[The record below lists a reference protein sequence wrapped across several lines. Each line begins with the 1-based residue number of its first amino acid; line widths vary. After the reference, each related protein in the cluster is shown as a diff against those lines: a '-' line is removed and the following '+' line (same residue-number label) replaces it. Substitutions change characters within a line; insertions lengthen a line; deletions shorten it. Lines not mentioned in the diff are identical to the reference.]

1 MKLATIWTIPCM
13 SIGERL
19 SRTADLAAMTIAYR
33 LPNRVKYWAFIHV
46 GLAAIPSDAVV
57 TDQLFVDVL
66 ERARR

>member
-1 MKLATIWTIPCM
+1 MKLATIWTIPNM

-19 SRTADLAAMTIAYR
+19 SRTADLAAMKAAHH
-33 LPNRVKYWAFIHV
+33 LPNRVKYWAFIDV

-66 ERARR
+66 KGARR